1 MQLYSS
7 QKLKSVYNNTKM
19 EHKLMHLNI
28 LGLCHSDNS
37 RKLILWIPNCITYII
52 YNNLDL
58 LIQPIRVARLNR
70 IIHIFDN
77 QAESNN
83 LKLYLTLYL
92 NCLIQ
97 LGNHEFAH

>member
-37 RKLILWIPNCITYII
+37 RKLILWFPNCITYII

-58 LIQPIRVARLNR
+58 LVQPIRVACLNR